1 MCIDLI
7 FDDKRL
13 AILIVTIWIVVVV
26 ASLSGLNLMHSD
38 FMTVGPSDHTR
49 FMTITIDTWHKWT
62 VLAISTFINTGL
74 ADFMGDAVVPWIQN
88 TVQDHKTKFIPYRKF
103 TCYMICQQWAVYC
116 TVMKI
121 FDVSLMMSQI
131 DFLLIRLAADL
142 LTNTFTVY
150 KFMRHKVTDRMR
162 YNLWNED
169 QLQLIQTPYD
179 SELADMQHEAVQPL
193 TTYKHGPV

>member
-13 AILIVTIWIVVVV
+13 AITIVSLWIIVVVG
-26 ASLSGLNLMHSD
+26 SLSALNLMHSD
-38 FMTVGPSDHTR
+38 FMTVGPSNHTR

-62 VLAISTFINTGL
+62 VLAIATFINTGL

-88 TVQDHKTKFIPYRKF
+88 TVQDHKTKFIPYSKF
-103 TCYMICQQWAVYC
+103 TCYMICQMWAVYC
-116 TVMKI
+116 TVMRI

-131 DFLLIRLAADL
+131 DFLIIRLVADL

-150 KFMRHKVTDRMR
+150 KFMRHKVTDMQR

-169 QLQLIQTPYD
+169 RLQFVQAPYD
-179 SELADMQHEAVQPL
+179 IELADLQQESVQPL
-193 TTYKHGPV
+193 TNYKHGPV